1 MTALANCS
9 SPLER
14 VRLRRKIR
22 DLRKAI
28 ATSTSTAEPVAAAG
42 TSEAQY
48 DPASPTPTVTLAS
61 PTLEEAELDLME
73 IRRVVY
79 RDTPPVHDSDDE
91 LIVSTADWDQL

>member
-1 MTALANCS
+1 MT
-9 SPLER
+9 P
-14 VRLRRKIR
+14 
-22 DLRKAI
+22 
-28 ATSTSTAEPVAAAG
+28 
-42 TSEAQY
+42 
-48 DPASPTPTVTLAS
+48 AS